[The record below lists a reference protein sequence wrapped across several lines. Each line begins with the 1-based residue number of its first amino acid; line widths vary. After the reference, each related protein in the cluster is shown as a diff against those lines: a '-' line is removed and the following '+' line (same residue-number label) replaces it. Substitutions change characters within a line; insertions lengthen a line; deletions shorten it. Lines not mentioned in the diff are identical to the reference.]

1 MSKAPL
7 SDRDRQKQ
15 AAAQAA
21 VDLVEDGMLV
31 GLGTGTTAA
40 FAIAD
45 LGRRVRDGLRIAA
58 IPTSERTAAHAREL
72 GISLTSFAEHQR
84 LDLTIDG
91 ADEVARDTLHLIKG
105 HGGALL
111 REKIVASAS
120 ARLVI
125 IADASKLVDRLG
137 AASAVPVEVV
147 PFGWQTTQRRLA
159 AIGAVATPRIAG
171 DGKLFVTDGG
181 NVTLDCAFG
190 AIDDP
195 PAVERAIRSIVG
207 VIECGLFV
215 GLASQVVLAEAA
227 GIRHLRRP

>member
-1 MSKAPL
+1 MSEATL

-31 GLGTGTTAA
+31 GLGTGSTAA
-40 FAIAD
+40 FAIAA

-72 GISLTSFAEHQR
+72 GIPLTSFAEHQR

-159 AIGAVATPRIAG
+159 AVGAAATPRVAG
-171 DGKLFVTDGG
+171 DGKLFVSDGG

-195 PAVERAIRSIVG
+195 PALEQAICSIVG
-207 VIECGLFV
+207 VIDCGLFI

>member
-125 IADASKLVDRLG
+125 IADGSKLVDRLG